1 MSTVVRARSEFA
13 GASGYLHRGY
23 AESFSDIAIPREL
36 RRCGGWILERA
47 IPGSELCDGMGCYP
61 LFACRD
67 WRGLALDLPTLAG
80 RLVSLTLIT
89 DPFGNFTGDDLHQ
102 SFEVVVPY
110 KQHYVTDLELFADR
124 GPWKSHARNAG
135 RARKRVQLEICST
148 PLEMLDVWIELYGE
162 LRERHDVTGI
172 GAFSRRGFEKQLAVP
187 GLVMFK
193 ASADSRVVG
202 LHLWYLQGDVA
213 YGHLGA
219 TNARGYELMASYA
232 LYSYAIEQLRGR
244 ARWLDLGSSPG
255 APNDEAGNG
264 LRRFKAGWSTGSR
277 QAYLC
282 GRIFQPEAYAR
293 LVAAQS
299 IGSTSYFPAYRQGE
313 FAHTPRVAQRGGCS
327 ER

>member
-102 SFEVVVPY
+102 SFEVVRSV
-110 KQHYVTDLELFADR
+110 QATLCDRFGIVR
-124 GPWKSHARNAG
+124 GPWSVEEPCGNAG

-172 GAFSRRGFEKQLAVP
+172 GAFSRREFEAQLAVP

-193 ASADSRVVG
+193 ALADGRVVG

-232 LYSYAIEQLRGR
+232 LYLVRNRAAAR
-244 ARWLDLGSSPG
+244 ARAL
-255 APNDEAGNG
+255 A
-264 LRRFKAGWSTGSR
+264 RSR
-277 QAYLC
+277 QLSW
-282 GRIFQPEAYAR
+282 GTQ
-293 LVAAQS
+293 
-299 IGSTSYFPAYRQGE
+299 
-313 FAHTPRVAQRGGCS
+313 
-327 ER
+327 